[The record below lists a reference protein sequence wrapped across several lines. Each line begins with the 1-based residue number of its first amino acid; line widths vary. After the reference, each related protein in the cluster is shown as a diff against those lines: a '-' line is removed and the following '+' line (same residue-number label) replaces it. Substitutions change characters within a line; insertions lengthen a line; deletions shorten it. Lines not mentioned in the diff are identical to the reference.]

1 MFIELFSHLLDWLRN
16 SDDMRHFLVM
26 KGPYKRSL
34 HKAYFLS
41 SPKTSK
47 QSAFPLT
54 EPLKCPLS
62 WRNSSRKKRLWG
74 PLFWNCPGSEAMW
87 MWRNSVRLDKL
98 AGRRKTNHRWH
109 LSQGQQN
116 LFFPSDYPLMVSW
129 LSSMLLFPCLEYV
142 WVKVIRLR
150 AAVSQSCS

>member
-1 MFIELFSHLLDWLRN
+1 MDSWDRYDRATLCKGLSIVKSLLI
-16 SDDMRHFLVM
+16 
-26 KGPYKRSL
+26 KGHSIKL
-34 HKAYFLS
+34 TFLS

-98 AGRRKTNHRWH
+98 AERRKTNHSWH
-109 LSQGQQN
+109 LSQSQQN

-142 WVKVIRLR
+142 WVKVIRLKSSR
-150 AAVSQSCS
+150 KPEL